1 MLFHQYWLATLPGTY
16 VSRQIL
22 TRQSLQIDLMNIT
35 TEIIVILAIILIN
48 AIFVLSEMSIASSR
62 KARLQQRI
70 NDGDR
75 RATTVLQL
83 IENPNQFLSTVQ
95 IGITLVS
102 VFVGAVAG
110 ARLSAPLSRVLATV
124 PALTSYAETLA
135 FALVVVGIAFVSIV
149 LGELVPKRIALH
161 NPERIATLLAG
172 PMLVVSYLFKPF
184 VWILGKITD
193 FVLKLLGIEPGAEPP
208 VTEEEI
214 QLLIDQGT
222 QAGVFEEAEQD
233 MVEGVFSLADQRV
246 YSLMT
251 PRPDIV
257 WMDIAD
263 SIDEIRQKLEESN
276 FSRFPVRQGSLD
288 AIVGIVKARDLLVQ
302 SLNNEP
308 ILLKDLLKPAFFV
321 PETMFASRALEVLKE
336 KGTDMLLVIDEFG
349 ALQGLLTINDIL
361 EEIVGEME
369 IDEPQ
374 AMQRQDGSWLL
385 DGMLEVDEFKEIFD
399 LPVLPHEDEY
409 ETLSGFVMVS
419 LGRVPQPTDRF
430 EWHGLKF
437 EVMDMDGR
445 RVDKVLVTTLLQ
457 RTLPPEEGNGKK

>member
-1 MLFHQYWLATLPGTY
+1 
-16 VSRQIL
+16 
-22 TRQSLQIDLMNIT
+22 MNIT
-35 TEIIVILAIILIN
+35 TEIIIIMGIILVN
-48 AIFVLSEMSIASSR
+48 AIFVLSEMSVASSR

-70 NDGDR
+70 SDGDR
-75 RATTVLQL
+75 RANTVLQL
-83 IENPNQFLSTVQ
+83 IENPNLFLAAVQ
-95 IGITLVS
+95 IGITLGG
-102 VFVGAVAG
+102 VFVGAVGG
-110 ARLSAPLSRVLATV
+110 ARLAAPLSGRLATV
-124 PALTSYAETLA
+124 PALTPYAGELA
-135 FALVVVGIAFVSIV
+135 LTIVVVSITFVSIV

-161 NPERIATLLAG
+161 NPERIATIFAG
-172 PMLVVSYLFKPF
+172 PMIVISKLFSPF
-184 VWILGKITD
+184 VWLLGQITD
-193 FVLKLLGIEPGAEPP
+193 FILKLLGIQPGNEPP

-257 WMDIAD
+257 WMDVAD
-263 SIDEIRQKLEESN
+263 SVEEIRQKLEQSN

-308 ILLKDLLKPAFFV
+308 IILKNLLKPAFFV

-369 IDEPQ
+369 IEEPQ
-374 AMQRQDGSWLL
+374 ATQRQDGSWLL
-385 DGMLEVDEFKEIFD
+385 DGMLEVDEFKEIFH

-430 EWHGLKF
+430 EWHGLNF

-445 RVDKVLVTTLLQ
+445 RVDKVLVTTLPQ
-457 RTLPPEEGNGKK
+457 RASTSEESNGKRQ

>member
-1 MLFHQYWLATLPGTY
+1 
-16 VSRQIL
+16 
-22 TRQSLQIDLMNIT
+22 MNIT
-35 TEIIVILAIILIN
+35 SEILIILGIILLN
-48 AIFVLSEMSIASSR
+48 AVFVLSEMSVASSR

-70 NDGDR
+70 NEGDK
-75 RATTVLQL
+75 RAGTVLQL
-83 IENPNQFLSTVQ
+83 IENPNLFLATVQ
-95 IGITLVS
+95 IGITLVG
-102 VFVGAVAG
+102 VFVGVVGG
-110 ARLSAPLSRVLATV
+110 ATLSEPLSALLASV
-124 PALTSYAETLA
+124 PAIAPYAQSLA
-135 FALVVVGIAFVSIV
+135 LAIVVIGITFVSIV

-161 NPERIATLLAG
+161 NPERIAALLAG
-172 PMLVVSYLFKPF
+172 PMILVSRLFKPF

-193 FVLKLLGIEPGAEPP
+193 VVLKMLGIEPGTEPP

-251 PRPDIV
+251 PRPDIA
-257 WMDIAD
+257 WLDIAD
-263 SIDEIRQKLEESN
+263 SVEEIRQKLVESN

-288 AIVGIVKARDLLVQ
+288 AIVGIVRARDILVP
-302 SLNNEP
+302 SLKDEP
-308 ILLKDLLKPAFFV
+308 IVLKNLLKPAFFV

-349 ALQGLLTINDIL
+349 ALQGLLTITDIL

-369 IDEPQ
+369 IEEPQ
-374 AMQRQDGSWLL
+374 ATQRQDGSWLL
-385 DGMLEVDEFKEIFD
+385 DGMLEVDEFKEIFH

-445 RVDKVLVTTLLQ
+445 RVDKVLITTLPQ
-457 RTLPPEEGNGKK
+457 RSPAAEESNGKKWH

>member
-1 MLFHQYWLATLPGTY
+1 
-16 VSRQIL
+16 
-22 TRQSLQIDLMNIT
+22 MNIT
-35 TEIIVILAIILIN
+35 TEIIIILSIILVN
-48 AIFVLSEMSIASSR
+48 AIFVLSEMSVASSR

-70 NDGDR
+70 SNGDR
-75 RATTVLQL
+75 WANTVLQL
-83 IENPNQFLSTVQ
+83 IENPTLFLSTVQ
-95 IGITLVS
+95 IGITLVGIL
-102 VFVGAVAG
+102 VGVVAG
-110 ARLSAPLSRVLATV
+110 ARLAAPMRAWLSAV
-124 PALTSYAETLA
+124 PALSPYADSLGLA
-135 FALVVVGIAFVSIV
+135 IVVIGITFIALV
-149 LGELVPKRIALH
+149 LGEFVPKRIAVH
-161 NPERIATLLAG
+161 NPERIAAILAG
-172 PMLVVSYLFKPF
+172 PMIFLSKLFSPF

-193 FVLKLLGIEPGAEPP
+193 FILRLLGIQPGNEPP

-222 QAGVFEEAEQD
+222 QAGVFEESEQD

-257 WMDIAD
+257 WLDIAD
-263 SIDEIRQKLEESN
+263 SVEEIRQKLEESD

-302 SLNNEP
+302 SLNTEP
-308 ILLKDLLKPAFFV
+308 IILKNLLKPAFFV

-369 IDEPQ
+369 IEEPQ
-374 AMQRQDGSWLL
+374 ATQRQDGSWLL

-399 LPVLPHEDEY
+399 LPLLPHEDEY
-409 ETLSGFVMVS
+409 ETLSGFVMAS
-419 LGRVPQPTDRF
+419 LGRVPQATDRF
-430 EWHGLKF
+430 EWHGFNF

-445 RVDKVLVTTLLQ
+445 RVDKVLVTTLPP
-457 RTLPPEEGNGKK
+457 RPAAPEERNGKK